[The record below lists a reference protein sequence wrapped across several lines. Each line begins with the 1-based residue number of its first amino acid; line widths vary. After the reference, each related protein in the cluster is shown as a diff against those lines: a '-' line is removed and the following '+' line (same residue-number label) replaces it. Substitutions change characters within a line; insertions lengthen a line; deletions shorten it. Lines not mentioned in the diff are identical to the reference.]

1 MHILLVSDL
10 DPVNVIGGGERL
22 LAGHATG
29 LAARGHDVAVLSGA
43 AGPESK
49 HGSTRVLRIGRN
61 LATPARAAAAM
72 RSLRPDVV
80 VGYQPASALGA
91 LRMARRRGIPTI
103 YVFSSSWA
111 EEYATRRTSPRRSG
125 AVLRRAVERACL
137 RASDRVVVLSAYS
150 AERVHAAHPGV
161 ASHVRVVPGGVDPAL
176 FAPNGQPEDARR
188 RLGLDPRGPLALTVR
203 NLVPRMGLDNLLA
216 AMPEVRRSIP
226 AVRLM
231 IAGDGPI
238 RSELEAQ
245 VTRLGLG
252 DRVLFAGFVPDGVLP
267 EYYRAADLAVLPTRQ
282 LEGFGLMTVEA
293 LACGTPVVGT
303 PVGATPE
310 ILGSLDP
317 GLVLADST
325 PEAIAAGI
333 VRFLEG
339 HSADIRQRA
348 RRHVLA
354 RYCWDSVAARLEGVI
369 EEVTR

>member
-1 MHILLVSDL
+1 MRVLLVADV
-10 DPVNVIGGGERL
+10 DPIRVIGGGERL

-43 AGPESK
+43 PGPESK
-49 HGSTRVLRIGRN
+49 QGPTRVLRIGRN
-61 LATPARAAAAM
+61 PATPARAAAAM

-80 VGYQPASALGA
+80 IGYQPASALGA
-91 LRMARRRGIPTI
+91 FRAARRRGIPTI

-125 AVLRRAVERACL
+125 AVLRRAIERACL

-150 AERVHAAHPGV
+150 AERVRAAHPGV
-161 ASHVRVVPGGVDPAL
+161 ASHVRLVPGGVDPSR
-176 FAPNGQPEDARR
+176 FVPNGHPEDARR
-188 RLGLDPRGPLALTVR
+188 RLGLGPRGPLVLTVR

-216 AMPEVRRSIP
+216 AMPEVLRSIP
-226 AVRLM
+226 AVRLV
-231 IAGDGPI
+231 IAGDGPL

-252 DRVLFAGFVPDGVLP
+252 DHVLFAGFVADGVLP
-267 EYYRAADLAVLPTRQ
+267 EYYRAADLVVLPTRQ

-310 ILGSLDP
+310 ILEPLDP
-317 GLVLADST
+317 RLVLADFT

-333 VRFLEG
+333 LRFLEG
-339 HSADIRQRA
+339 ASADIRERA

-354 RYCWDSVAARLEGVI
+354 RYSWESVAVRLEGVI
-369 EEVTR
+369 EEVAR